1 MSDWSMTN
9 KFKSAVIILIFI
21 AIISLLIYF
30 ICNCIGVQSN
40 LIVPISVIISVISSI
55 ISYYNSDKIVLSMNN
70 AKPATPEQNQRMIK
84 ILENLCAKAN
94 IEMPRLYVVED
105 SSPNAFATGR
115 NPKHAVICVTT
126 GILSRL
132 EDYELEGVLA
142 HELSHVKNFDIR
154 LQAVATVFVGF
165 ITILSDILLRSG
177 LRSSGRKNDNNSGG
191 IVSIVIFIVGLALT
205 ILSPIVAQLM
215 QLALSRK
222 REFLAD
228 SSAAELTGNPQGLIN
243 ALIKISSDPQP
254 LEVANKATASM
265 YISNPFKG
273 KDAQKLLNKLYAT
286 HPPMDERIEA
296 LRNLK

>member
-1 MSDWSMTN
+1 MPVTH
-9 KFKSAVIILIFI
+9 
-21 AIISLLIYF
+21 
-30 ICNCIGVQSN
+30 
-40 LIVPISVIISVISSI
+40 
-55 ISYYNSDKIVLSMNN
+55 KIVLSMNN
-70 AKPATPEQNQRMIK
+70 AKPATPEQNQRMIN

-177 LRSSGRKNDNNSGG
+177 LRSSGRRNDNNNGGG
-191 IVSIVIFIVGLALT
+191 IVS
-205 ILSPIVAQLM
+205 
-215 QLALSRK
+215 
-222 REFLAD
+222 
-228 SSAAELTGNPQGLIN
+228 
-243 ALIKISSDPQP
+243 
-254 LEVANKATASM
+254 
-265 YISNPFKG
+265 
-273 KDAQKLLNKLYAT
+273 
-286 HPPMDERIEA
+286 
-296 LRNLK
+296 